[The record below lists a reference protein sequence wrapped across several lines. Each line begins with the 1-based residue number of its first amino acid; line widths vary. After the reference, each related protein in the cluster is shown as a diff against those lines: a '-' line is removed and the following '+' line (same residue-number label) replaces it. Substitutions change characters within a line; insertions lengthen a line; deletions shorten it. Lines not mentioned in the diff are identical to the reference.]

1 MELPQPDNGYLWKT
15 KANIILMRKDKAL
28 SLKSE
33 RRLGCLFSLPLDSIV
48 LEILDGEISYG
59 KEIKIGKEKV
69 KLCICRWH
77 YGPCRKSDGSRK
89 KMQKLIN
96 ELSKVVR

>member
-1 MELPQPDNGYLWKT
+1 
-15 KANIILMRKDKAL
+15 MRKDKAL

-69 KLCICRWH
+69 KLCICR
-77 YGPCRKSDGSRK
+77 
-89 KMQKLIN
+89 
-96 ELSKVVR
+96 